1 VGGWTGFNGG
11 LHVVTLVFLATLEVE
26 AVNQQMSSEK
36 LACGWPGKEGGG
48 KEREG
53 GKSTGADWK

>member
-1 VGGWTGFNGG
+1 
-11 LHVVTLVFLATLEVE
+11 LVFLATLEVE